1 MEFFFSDLSFLKNMF
16 LIFEDLLQSE
26 MTGVLRLALVVFFP
40 IFELRSIVFLRGTTD
55 LGS

>member
-26 MTGVLRLALVVFFP
+26 MTGVLRLALVVFFR
-40 IFELRSIVFLRGTTD
+40 IFDLRSIVFLRGTTD
-55 LGS
+55 LRS

>member
-26 MTGVLRLALVVFFP
+26 MTGVLRLALVVFFR
-40 IFELRSIVFLRGTTD
+40 IFDLRSIVFLRGTTD

>member
-1 MEFFFSDLSFLKNMF
+1 MEFFFSDLSFLKIMF

-26 MTGVLRLALVVFFP
+26 MTGVLRLALVVFFR
-40 IFELRSIVFLRGTTD
+40 IFDLRSIVFLRGTTD